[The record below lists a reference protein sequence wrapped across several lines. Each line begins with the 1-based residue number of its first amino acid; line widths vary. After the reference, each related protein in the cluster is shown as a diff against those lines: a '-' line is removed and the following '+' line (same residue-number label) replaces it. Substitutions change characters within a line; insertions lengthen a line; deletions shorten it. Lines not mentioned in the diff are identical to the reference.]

1 MNFTIRPR
9 IIDHGCAVEYLGG
22 ADARIDDGPWMN
34 IDEVRAE
41 IRSLE
46 KCRKSPIALNKE
58 SLKKL
63 SVFYQI
69 ERRLMTEHDN
79 VIAEPA
85 FASSDNGYWIDRN
98 GTVWQ
103 DEHSS
108 WVSMVRGD
116 GKRLYIQDL
125 TPSDSVIVHGL
136 VQKWE
141 GWSHTVVGSPLQQK
155 EPAGA
160 NGPGEPLPDTNC
172 DGHVFAAPD
181 VEQPWNELG
190 PFRIHDNGTVE
201 CIDVGVIVS
210 AVAKPPYPPGR
221 SYHVTFRSDSGRHC
235 HDQLVLRWEAR
246 HKKSDLERVR
256 EAVQLPEECNWRIG
270 KTGRLCVYDSR
281 NEFELLECSEAE
293 AASHQ
298 LLARAMRRD
307 AQMHEALV
315 KAVAVLNEPS
325 KGNGTPE

>member
-1 MNFTIRPR
+1 MKVTYSRR
-9 IIDHGCAVEYLGG
+9 LIDYGSAVEYLGG
-22 ADARIDDGPWMN
+22 WDVQIDDGRKMSLL
-34 IDEVRAE
+34 DVRKE
-41 IRSLE
+41 IRELE
-46 KCRKSPIALNKE
+46 ALPFERMPLVKFNRLGT
-58 SLKKL
+58 LKD
-63 SVFYQI
+63 I
-69 ERRLMTEHDN
+69 ERRLMHMSDDN
-79 VIAEPA
+79 VKPEFT
-85 FASSDNGYWIDRN
+85 FADDGNGYRIDIK
-98 GTVWQ
+98 GTVWHQ
-103 DEHSS
+103 DHSA

-155 EPAGA
+155 DPAGA
-160 NGPGEPLPDTNC
+160 NGPGEPLPETNC

-270 KTGRLCVYDSR
+270 KTGRLCVYDSK

-293 AASHQ
+293 AASH
-298 LLARAMRRD
+298 LILAKAMRRD